1 MVSLVGVLLALQE
14 HDPAATQ
21 PWLSREA
28 LLAVLVAGV
37 LVIGGGLFVFIHL
50 TGSYTRRRLRS
61 PTSRSKQGPDNWAAK
76 RYLNVS
82 TGTTPPQPPTQ
93 ERPPDSE

>member
-1 MVSLVGVLLALQE
+1 MVSLAGLLFAFQE
-14 HDPAATQ
+14 QDPTATQ

-28 LLAVLVAGV
+28 LLAVLIAGV
-37 LVIGGGLFVFIHL
+37 LVIGGGLFMFIHL

-82 TGTTPPQPPTQ
+82 TGTTPPQPPT
-93 ERPPDSE
+93 EELPPKSE